1 MKFFIVNVF
10 AKEKYS
16 GNPLAVYLCEGGM
29 QYEEMHQI
37 AYEMHFS
44 ESVFITVPKN
54 VGGGFDV
61 RIFTPDTEVPFAGH
75 PLLGA
80 AYVISQIYEEREIS
94 IHLIGGNTIPII
106 VIDNIATMNLSSYS
120 LGKTFSRRMAANLL
134 SVKEEDIDDDYPIQV
149 MSAGLPS
156 LAIPLT
162 NINALKMCKVNADE
176 FTRYINEN
184 GKANLYPF
192 LKYKGSI
199 RARCFMDDSGFL
211 EDPATGSASAALA
224 GYILRYGYL
233 GSHEQTSYTVIQG
246 QEMMRES
253 RIEINAK
260 NANNNT
266 LISVSGAV
274 TSIANGE
281 WL

>member
-1 MKFFIVNVF
+1 
-10 AKEKYS
+10 
-16 GNPLAVYLCEGGM
+16 
-29 QYEEMHQI
+29 
-37 AYEMHFS
+37 
-44 ESVFITVPKN
+44 
-54 VGGGFDV
+54 
-61 RIFTPDTEVPFAGH
+61 
-75 PLLGA
+75 
-80 AYVISQIYEEREIS
+80 
-94 IHLIGGNTIPII
+94 
-106 VIDNIATMNLSSYS
+106 MNLSSYS
-120 LGKTFSRRMAANLL
+120 LGKTFSHRLAANLL
-134 SVKEEDIDDDYPIQV
+134 SVNEEDIDDDYPIQV

-162 NINALKMCKVNADE
+162 SINALKMCKVNADE

-192 LKYKGSI
+192 LKHNGNI

-224 GYILRYGYL
+224 GYILHYGYL
-233 GSHEQTSYTVIQG
+233 GSHEQASYTVIQG

-253 RIEINAK
+253 RIEMNAK
-260 NANNNT
+260 KANNGT